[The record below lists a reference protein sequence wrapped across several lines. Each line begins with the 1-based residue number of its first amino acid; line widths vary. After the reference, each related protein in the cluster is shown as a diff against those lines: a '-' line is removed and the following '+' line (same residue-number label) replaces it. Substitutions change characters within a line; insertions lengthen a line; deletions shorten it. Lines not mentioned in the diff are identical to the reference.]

1 MKRIISAFLAGA
13 VFGIG
18 LAVGRMSDPNVVL
31 GFLDVAGDF
40 DPSLLFV
47 MAGATGTTLL
57 LFRFVLRRDR
67 PLLDADFHLPT
78 KTLVDVR
85 LVAGAVVFGIGW
97 GLSGYCPGPVLVGA
111 GGGMWTAWL
120 FIPAMLA
127 GGLLQRAVSLR
138 RAAR

>member
-1 MKRIISAFLAGA
+1 MKRIVSALLAGA

-18 LAVGRMSDPNVVL
+18 LVVGRMSDPNVVL

-111 GGGMWTAWL
+111 GGGMWTALL
-120 FIPAMLA
+120 FVPAMLA

>member
-1 MKRIISAFLAGA
+1 MRILSAFLAGA

-18 LAVGRMSDPNVVL
+18 LVVGGMSDPNVVL

-40 DPSLLFV
+40 NPALLFV
-47 MAGATGTTLL
+47 MFGATGTTLV

-78 KTLVDVR
+78 NRLVDGK
-85 LVAGAVVFGIGW
+85 LVAGAILFGIGW

-111 GGGMWTAWL
+111 GGGMWTAWI
-120 FIPAMLA
+120 FIPAMLI
-127 GGLLQRAVSLR
+127 GGLLQRRV
-138 RAAR
+138 AAAQAR

>member
-1 MKRIISAFLAGA
+1 MMRILAALLAGA

-18 LAVGRMSDPNVVL
+18 LVVGRMSDPNVVL

-47 MAGATGTTLL
+47 MIGAMGTTLL

-78 KTLVDVR
+78 KQIVDGR
-85 LVAGAVVFGIGW
+85 LVAGAVLFGIGW

-111 GGGMWTAWL
+111 GGGMSTAWV

-127 GGLLQRAVSLR
+127 GALLQRRVNA
-138 RAAR
+138 RAR